1 MNLFSEIEIRIDEL
15 RKLIN
20 KYDNAYYN
28 EAESLVS
35 DKEYDLLFAELQKLE
50 LENPQLLTTDS
61 PTLRVGGSP
70 ISGFNQVTHESP
82 MLSLANTYSRQEVE
96 DFINRVTKEL
106 NNSEIEFC
114 CELKIDGV
122 AISLNYNNGAFS
134 LGATRGDGYTGDD
147 ITHNLRTVKSIPL
160 SLNSDKIKNF
170 EVRGEAYMNLSDF
183 DSMNKIRESQG
194 EKLYA
199 NPRNTT
205 AGSLK
210 LLDSK
215 ETSKRKINFFAYYL
229 RTNDIALNTHSQGL
243 EILAENGFKINPA
256 YKICQNI
263 DEIFEFIN
271 FWENER
277 HNLTFQIDGIVIKVN
292 SLNMQNELGTVARS
306 PKWAIAYKYETES
319 AETLLKDI
327 TLQVGRTG
335 AVTPVAELEP
345 VLLAGST
352 ISRATLHN
360 YDFIKE
366 RDIRVGDIV
375 VIEKGGEV
383 IPKVVKVILE
393 KRLTNLE
400 EFMYPEFCPCELK
413 SKLERI
419 EGEANHYCV
428 SPDCPWQIRRSI
440 EHFASRDVMDIEGL
454 GERVVEQLV
463 ELGFVKNIADIYN
476 LKEFR
481 NELLKLERWGE
492 KSVDNLLEAI
502 EKSKTKPFEKLLF
515 GLGIRFIGQGGAKLL
530 ARNFKDIEHIA
541 NSTIEELTAVR
552 EIGTKMAESIISFFR
567 NEKQIEIIN
576 RLQNYGLNFTAQ
588 EIITDN
594 SKSQITSKTFVFT
607 GELTTMSRQEAA
619 KIIENYGGKE
629 VKSVSKNTDF
639 VVVGDSPGS
648 KYDKALKLG
657 VRILNEKEFLELIS

>member
-1 MNLFSEIEIRIDEL
+1 
-15 RKLIN
+15 
-20 KYDNAYYN
+20 
-28 EAESLVS
+28 
-35 DKEYDLLFAELQKLE
+35 
-50 LENPQLLTTDS
+50 
-61 PTLRVGGSP
+61 
-70 ISGFNQVTHESP
+70 
-82 MLSLANTYSRQEVE
+82 
-96 DFINRVTKEL
+96 
-106 NNSEIEFC
+106 
-114 CELKIDGV
+114 
-122 AISLNYNNGAFS
+122 
-134 LGATRGDGYTGDD
+134 
-147 ITHNLRTVKSIPL
+147 
-160 SLNSDKIKNF
+160 
-170 EVRGEAYMNLSDF
+170 
-183 DSMNKIRESQG
+183 
-194 EKLYA
+194 
-199 NPRNTT
+199 
-205 AGSLK
+205 
-210 LLDSK
+210 
-215 ETSKRKINFFAYYL
+215 
-229 RTNDIALNTHSQGL
+229 
-243 EILAENGFKINPA
+243 
-256 YKICQNI
+256 
-263 DEIFEFIN
+263 
-271 FWENER
+271 
-277 HNLTFQIDGIVIKVN
+277 
-292 SLNMQNELGTVARS
+292 
-306 PKWAIAYKYETES
+306 
-319 AETLLKDI
+319 
-327 TLQVGRTG
+327 
-335 AVTPVAELEP
+335 
-345 VLLAGST
+345 
-352 ISRATLHN
+352 
-360 YDFIKE
+360 
-366 RDIRVGDIV
+366 
-375 VIEKGGEV
+375 
-383 IPKVVKVILE
+383 VILE